1 MRISVLLPLIVALV
15 VACPRSA
22 AAQTPGTVPAATGDV
37 AAVTAASFAYIDA
50 LYKADSTLVLKSV
63 HPTLNKRGYIRTE
76 NGDWREGSMS
86 YNDLLR
92 LSARWNKDGKEAGP
106 SSPRA
111 VEVLSVLD
119 HTAVTRVTA
128 EWGTDFLVMAK
139 YPDGW
144 KTVSIVWQT
153 PPKQE

>member
-1 MRISVLLPLIVALV
+1 MRNSLFVAMIGALV
-15 VACPRSA
+15 VCPTQV
-22 AAQTPGTVPAATGDV
+22 AAQAGTVTPAATADV
-37 AAVTAASFAYIDA
+37 EAVRAASFAYIDA
-50 LYKADSTLVLKSV
+50 LYKADSTLVLKAV
-63 HPTLNKRGYIRTE
+63 HPTLNKRGFIRTE
-76 NGDWREGSMS
+76 TGDWREGSMS

-128 EWGTDFLVMAK
+128 EWGTDFLVLAK

-153 PPKQE
+153 PPK

>member
-1 MRISVLLPLIVALV
+1 MRKILLLTMIGAL
-15 VACPRSA
+15 VACPLHV
-22 AAQTPGTVPAATGDV
+22 AAQASTAVPSATADIE
-37 AAVTAASFAYIDA
+37 AVRAASFAYIDA

-76 NGDWREGSMS
+76 TGDWREGSMS

-128 EWGTDFLVMAK
+128 EWGTDFLLMAK

-153 PPKQE
+153 PPK